1 VYSCCDSW
9 KSNKIHTVVAR
20 SCFQLS
26 VVVRFPQ
33 RNSLSPLRERESER
47 TLKERMEAVP
57 VVPHFGGLSKIVCVY
72 HQAQKVKVFQ
82 RNFLG
87 SKLVSSYGN
96 SSSSMLLLENG
107 QHLLRSFGALSRW
120 QKHRPVAATARRKQ
134 DDGQSRYT
142 PPVKERKSD
151 PCRQKLLQKAFESAT
166 STILATGAAA
176 AILLQTCSS
185 AAAESLT
192 VTFPGS
198 SIGEVNN
205 VQRTLVE
212 AWGIVRETYVDP
224 TFNNQ
229 DWDLKLEEVLGE
241 TLSLKTSDAA
251 YAKIRSMLATL
262 GDPFTRIVN
271 PQEYESF
278 RISNEGALE
287 GVGLLI
293 ASDRDSGR
301 LVVLSPIEGGPAA
314 RAGIISGD
322 ELVQIDD
329 QALAGMNN
337 EEVATRLRGRAGTSV
352 TLKLRRP
359 VCYIQIYLHIDEDDT
374 FRFQ

>member
-1 VYSCCDSW
+1 
-9 KSNKIHTVVAR
+9 VV
-20 SCFQLS
+20 S
-26 VVVRFPQ
+26 
-33 RNSLSPLRERESER
+33 
-47 TLKERMEAVP
+47 
-57 VVPHFGGLSKIVCVY
+57 HFGGLSKVVCVY

-120 QKHRPVAATARRKQ
+120 QKHRPVAVTARRKQ

-151 PCRQKLLQKAFESAT
+151 SCRQKLLQKAFESAT

-229 DWDLKLEEVLGE
+229 GSTTFVPKICCQILFVSPRASCLCCLDRVKDTCANTSFFLCSNSNTFFFMGSILKQIG
-241 TLSLKTSDAA
+241 
-251 YAKIRSMLATL
+251 
-262 GDPFTRIVN
+262 
-271 PQEYESF
+271 
-278 RISNEGALE
+278 ISSWKRYWE
-287 GVGLLI
+287 
-293 ASDRDSGR
+293 R
-301 LVVLSPIEGGPAA
+301 L
-314 RAGIISGD
+314 
-322 ELVQIDD
+322 
-329 QALAGMNN
+329 
-337 EEVATRLRGRAGTSV
+337 
-352 TLKLRRP
+352 
-359 VCYIQIYLHIDEDDT
+359 CH
-374 FRFQ
+374 

>member
-1 VYSCCDSW
+1 
-9 KSNKIHTVVAR
+9 
-20 SCFQLS
+20 
-26 VVVRFPQ
+26 
-33 RNSLSPLRERESER
+33 
-47 TLKERMEAVP
+47 
-57 VVPHFGGLSKIVCVY
+57 
-72 HQAQKVKVFQ
+72 
-82 RNFLG
+82 
-87 SKLVSSYGN
+87 
-96 SSSSMLLLENG
+96 
-107 QHLLRSFGALSRW
+107 
-120 QKHRPVAATARRKQ
+120 
-134 DDGQSRYT
+134 
-142 PPVKERKSD
+142 
-151 PCRQKLLQKAFESAT
+151 
-166 STILATGAAA
+166 
-176 AILLQTCSS
+176 
-185 AAAESLT
+185 
-192 VTFPGS
+192 
-198 SIGEVNN
+198 
-205 VQRTLVE
+205 LVE

-322 ELVQIDD
+322 ELVQID
-329 QALAGMNN
+329 GN
-337 EEVATRLRGRAGTSV
+337 ELLHILFHDGHV
-352 TLKLRRP
+352 LKLW
-359 VCYIQIYLHIDEDDT
+359 VVQHCFDYLTMDSYCLERSSRVHE
-374 FRFQ
+374 

>member
-1 VYSCCDSW
+1 MYSCCDSW

-198 SIGEVNN
+198 SIGEVH
-205 VQRTLVE
+205 TTSHKLV
-212 AWGIVRETYVDP
+212 
-224 TFNNQ
+224 FS
-229 DWDLKLEEVLGE
+229 
-241 TLSLKTSDAA
+241 SLHAC
-251 YAKIRSMLATL
+251 M
-262 GDPFTRIVN
+262 FVN
-271 PQEYESF
+271 
-278 RISNEGALE
+278 
-287 GVGLLI
+287 
-293 ASDRDSGR
+293 
-301 LVVLSPIEGGPAA
+301 
-314 RAGIISGD
+314 
-322 ELVQIDD
+322 
-329 QALAGMNN
+329 MC
-337 EEVATRLRGRAGTSV
+337 T
-352 TLKLRRP
+352 
-359 VCYIQIYLHIDEDDT
+359 
-374 FRFQ
+374 